1 MCIRDRCGFA
11 LRGHRGWSGEMTDAK
26 LEVRHAVYTLLTT
39 LELFRETDP
48 TAVINDA
55 ADDFNLIL
63 FTAKRAFPDSAMV
76 QALRPL
82 DPDTPLITLVTRVA
96 TLRGA
101 VESQR

>member
-1 MCIRDRCGFA
+1 
-11 LRGHRGWSGEMTDAK
+11 MTDAK

-48 TAVINDA
+48 TAVIDDA

-63 FTAKRAFPDSAMV
+63 STAKRAFPDSATV
-76 QALRPL
+76 QSLRPL
-82 DPDTPLITLVTRVA
+82 DAASPLITLVTRVA

-101 VESQR
+101 VESDR

>member
-1 MCIRDRCGFA
+1 
-11 LRGHRGWSGEMTDAK
+11 MTDAK

-63 FTAKRAFPDSAMV
+63 LTAKRAFPDSSTV

-82 DPDTPLITLVTRVA
+82 DPATPLITLVTRVA

-101 VESQR
+101 VESEQ